1 MKKTIWDHLL
11 LIILILLLIIASS
24 CQYEEYEPYIKP
36 NNPKEIKDYKVTFDK
51 IRHYSKVLINFSS
64 LNYYSE
70 CGFDTTSAIADFDL
84 DGDDDIFLAPQC
96 TDGEERQ
103 PEMIFFENVN
113 GKFIKS
119 DWNII
124 NNIGLMSGT
133 RQTIIGDY
141 NGDKIPDL
149 FFAAHNG
156 HGLGGGVPSIML
168 STSEGFKYKEF
179 NIQKGWYSFA
189 SSGDI
194 DGDKDL
200 DIILSGGEYGIFIND
215 GLGNFQYTPNFV
227 KNYSEGIGVTSLID
241 INKDGQLDLFFR
253 NYNEHKV
260 ILNSY
265 GSFDYNNS
273 INLSHTKYFFHSD
286 NSADVLDLDMDIQD
300 RVFYDIDN
308 DGDLDIVFASIPH
321 NDNDSPI
328 GFFYNISILINN
340 SLLFEDKTKDLID
353 ESRYE
358 RYIEWLR
365 FYDLDNNGFVELFE
379 NQKKDNFFYKEWN
392 GSKFIEK

>member
-11 LIILILLLIIASS
+11 IVILITLMIIASS
-24 CQYEEYEPYIKP
+24 CQYEEFEPHIKP
-36 NNPKEIKDYKVTFDK
+36 DNSKELKDYKVTFDK
-51 IRHYSKVLINFSS
+51 IRHYSKILINFSS

-113 GKFIKS
+113 GNFIKS
-119 DWNII
+119 DWII
-124 NNIGLMSGT
+124 KNNIGLMSGT

-149 FFAAHNG
+149 FFASHNG

-168 STSEGFKYKEF
+168 STSEGFDYKEF
-179 NIQKGWYSFA
+179 SIEKGWYSFA
-189 SSGDI
+189 SSGDV

-215 GLGNFQYTPNFV
+215 GSGNFQYIPNFIE
-227 KNYSEGIGVTSLID
+227 NYSKGIGVTSLID
-241 INKDGQLDLFFR
+241 INNDGQLDLFFR
-253 NYNEHKV
+253 NYDEHKV

-265 GSFDYNNS
+265 GSFDYNTS
-273 INLSHTKYFFHSD
+273 IDLFHNKHFFYSD
-286 NSADVLDLDMDIQD
+286 NSSEVIEVNMDIQD
-300 RVFYDIDN
+300 RVFYDFDN

-321 NDNDSPI
+321 NTNDSPI
-328 GFFYNISILINN
+328 GFFYGFRVLVNN
-340 SLLFEDKTKDLID
+340 NLEFKEKTKDLFENPIIPK
-353 ESRYE
+353 YV
-358 RYIEWLR
+358 EWLR
-365 FYDLDNNGFVELFE
+365 FYDMNNDGYIELFE
-379 NQKKDNFFYKEWN
+379 YQKKTPFFKRSWN
-392 GSKFIEK
+392 GSKFIQK